1 MKSEAEKGNMSKT
14 LKDILPSVLKKQVV
28 TQCDTLEQL
37 VYHII
42 KLNNSSNKFIINIII

>member
-1 MKSEAEKGNMSKT
+1 MLWTKT
-14 LKDILPSVLKKQVV
+14 LLKTVNKQIV

-42 KLNNSSNKFIINIII
+42 TLKNNFNEMAKFIINVSKN

>member
-1 MKSEAEKGNMSKT
+1 MSNT
-14 LKDILPSVLKKQVV
+14 LKNIIPSVLKKQVI
-28 TQCDTLEQL
+28 TQCDTFEQL

>member
-1 MKSEAEKGNMSKT
+1 MSNT
-14 LKDILPSVLKKQVV
+14 LKNILPSVLKKQVI

-42 KLNNSSNKFIINIII
+42 KLNNSSNKMAKFIINVSKIKCI